1 MTPERWATI
10 EKLYHEALAQD
21 TADRGRFLADAC
33 AGDEALRR
41 DVRSLLEHDGSAAFL
56 STPAVVQ
63 VGHVIPTDSS
73 LIGKAIGPYAISARI
88 GAGGMGE
95 VYRARD
101 QKLGRDVAIKI
112 LSKDFTSDPERLA
125 RFARE
130 ARVLATLNHPHIG
143 AIYGWEEFGGV
154 GALILELVE
163 GETLAE
169 RLEHGSIPVREAL
182 TMARQIADALEAS
195 HEKDIVHRDLKPANI
210 KINERGLVK
219 VLDFGLAKAASRDMS
234 APDVSHSPTIRVT
247 ATREGMLL
255 GTAAYMS
262 PEQARGQA
270 VDKQAD
276 IWAFGCVLYEML
288 TGRVAFAGPTVTDT
302 LGAILERDPDWT
314 KLPSA
319 TSAAVRRLLRRCLEK
334 DCRVRLHDIAD
345 ARLELDDAPLP
356 GPTDPA
362 TKSGWPWSA
371 WVAIASTLAVA
382 IGLGV
387 WALSRDRQPDTGG
400 PLLRLQIN
408 PPDGGRFGVVGDV
421 FVRQGPA
428 LALSPDGR
436 TAVYGATVNGRYAL
450 WLRSL
455 DESVARELRGTENAQ
470 FPFWSP
476 DGRFLAFF
484 ANGKL
489 QKLDVAGG
497 PPFVICDVPRVFGGA
512 WAPDD
517 RILVGILAG
526 PVASVPASGGTL
538 SPLTTLDHSRGDV
551 AHVWPQLLPGGHFLY
566 WNASTKVE
574 DNGVIYAASFERP
587 NERVRLIASETSAVF
602 TSAPDGREYVLWQ
615 RGGALLAQEFDTRR
629 LTFAGEPR
637 AIADA
642 IGIVGSAAFIAVAA
656 SPNGTLLYANAT
668 LQRLTLFDRGGKAL
682 GTLGDAGQYVAPRFS
697 PDGKQIATT
706 RIEAGRELVLI
717 DVDRRVSRRATF
729 DSRGGFSPQWSPNG
743 RTILFMGDNLTTLYL
758 KDATGAAPDQRL
770 AAWKARDA
778 ALTDWSRDGH
788 SVLNA
793 RSADDTG
800 ADIWVVPVTPDGHLT
815 ADAEAKPY
823 LRTPASET
831 AGRFSPVPNPRWV
844 AYQSNESGHAEVYVD
859 SFPERRGAHRI
870 SASGGTDPQW
880 GPGGRELF
888 YRSADGKV
896 MALSLKPEADSLDPS
911 APRELFALPPQST
924 FEVAPDGQHFLVTV
938 PDTTAPALNVIVNWP
953 SLLKSSTTH

>member
-169 RLEHGSIPVREAL
+169 RLEHGSIPVRESL

-345 ARLELDDAPLP
+345 ARLELDDAALP
-356 GPTDPA
+356 GPTDPGP
-362 TKSGWPWSA
+362 SNQ
-371 WVAIASTLAVA
+371 VRLALERVGRHRFHA
-382 IGLGV
+382 RGGH
-387 WALSRDRQPDTGG
+387 RTG
-400 PLLRLQIN
+400 R
-408 PPDGGRFGVVGDV
+408 VG
-421 FVRQGPA
+421 A
-428 LALSPDGR
+428 LARPAARHRRPPASSPDQPAR
-436 TAVYGATVNGRYAL
+436 RRPL
-450 WLRSL
+450 W
-455 DESVARELRGTENAQ
+455 
-470 FPFWSP
+470 
-476 DGRFLAFF
+476 
-484 ANGKL
+484 
-489 QKLDVAGG
+489 
-497 PPFVICDVPRVFGGA
+497 
-512 WAPDD
+512 
-517 RILVGILAG
+517 
-526 PVASVPASGGTL
+526 
-538 SPLTTLDHSRGDV
+538 SR
-551 AHVWPQLLPGGHFLY
+551 
-566 WNASTKVE
+566 
-574 DNGVIYAASFERP
+574 R
-587 NERVRLIASETSAVF
+587 
-602 TSAPDGREYVLWQ
+602 
-615 RGGALLAQEFDTRR
+615 RR
-629 LTFAGEPR
+629 LRPP
-637 AIADA
+637 
-642 IGIVGSAAFIAVAA
+642 GSSA
-656 SPNGTLLYANAT
+656 
-668 LQRLTLFDRGGKAL
+668 
-682 GTLGDAGQYVAPRFS
+682 RF
-697 PDGKQIATT
+697 
-706 RIEAGRELVLI
+706 
-717 DVDRRVSRRATF
+717 VSRRP
-729 DSRGGFSPQWSPNG
+729 DSGLRGNG
-743 RTILFMGDNLTTLYL
+743 
-758 KDATGAAPDQRL
+758 QRSICAL
-770 AAWKARDA
+770 AAITR
-778 ALTDWSRDGH
+778 
-788 SVLNA
+788 
-793 RSADDTG
+793 
-800 ADIWVVPVTPDGHLT
+800 
-815 ADAEAKPY
+815 
-823 LRTPASET
+823 
-831 AGRFSPVPNPRWV
+831 
-844 AYQSNESGHAEVYVD
+844 
-859 SFPERRGAHRI
+859 
-870 SASGGTDPQW
+870 
-880 GPGGRELF
+880 
-888 YRSADGKV
+888 
-896 MALSLKPEADSLDPS
+896 
-911 APRELFALPPQST
+911 
-924 FEVAPDGQHFLVTV
+924 
-938 PDTTAPALNVIVNWP
+938 
-953 SLLKSSTTH
+953 